1 MTTQAASNDGSA
13 PMQDTLLDTSS
24 KPTLA
29 SLAQQHLPIVV
40 PWNPAQVIYPGQLF
54 HSNLATS
61 ADPWSKSSPFLSGDD
76 PNSKTPSRTVYL
88 SADGGTSGS
97 FKSTKTQ
104 CTTAKVDHESFE
116 FTATVNLG
124 FAKASASIQFDHDL
138 STNNDA
144 SLPFTILMMLCRP
157 GGSESLL
164 YEWEQ
169 DIKTSFRSSYRCGS
183 VLLRQAA
190 ELSQEAQLLLKY
202 NGGIEAFEKKY
213 GDYFV
218 LGYNL
223 GADNQ
228 MMVSTSAQSMS
239 QTERMALAVRVEFLF
254 FDISFSY
261 QIESHQASSNSSL
274 RVTGYDTLSHSNL
287 DKNQSWSSTST
298 VEFDRVRQES
308 AKMKVLGSILP
319 TRVEQRA
326 REIGLP
332 VSDRSKGIPLG
343 SRSIPLPTGPYAPL
357 AALEYEVDIDLCSKL
372 VRSGLV
378 VELVLA
384 PVRSLRQVRYWMTED
399 DIV

>member
-138 STNNDA
+138 STNND
-144 SLPFTILMMLCRP
+144 
-157 GGSESLL
+157 
-164 YEWEQ
+164 